1 MDLNLFKD
9 LIVNLQQWQ
18 QPFFFFTLEA
28 RKKPE
33 GNLFATYDNES

>member
-1 MDLNLFKD
+1 MDLNLFKHIIAD
-9 LIVNLQQWQ
+9 LQRWQ
-18 QPFFFFTLEA
+18 QPFFLTLEA